1 MPHRLRFSIGQVMG
15 LIALSSLLM
24 ANAIFVTQSSL
35 TFYMVLLCAI
45 LFAGLGVLFYNR
57 RLSPWMWVWIAG
69 QSCEL
74 LLMTVRELLSPLF
87 SHYIAIEMS
96 LFLVCSL
103 LSVVGFAMTFRD
115 IRRKLAIYETAPSSE
130 AQGSTAPTDRSD
142 CQVRTVGEE
151 VPRQRP

>member
-1 MPHRLRFSIGQVMG
+1 MPYRFRFSLGQVMG
-15 LIALSSLLM
+15 LIAVSALLM

-35 TFYMVLLCAI
+35 TFYMVLFSAI
-45 LFAGLGVLFYNR
+45 LFAGLGVLVYNR

-130 AQGSTAPTDRSD
+130 AQGLTAPTDPSD
-142 CQVRTVGEE
+142 SQIHFDGEE
-151 VPRQRP
+151 KSIQQP